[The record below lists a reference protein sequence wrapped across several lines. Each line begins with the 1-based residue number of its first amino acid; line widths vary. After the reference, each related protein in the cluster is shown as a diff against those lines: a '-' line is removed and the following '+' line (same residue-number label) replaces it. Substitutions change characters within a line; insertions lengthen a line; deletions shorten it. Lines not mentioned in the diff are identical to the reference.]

1 MDVKMGLLHG
11 DLKEEVFLMQ
21 PPRYEL
27 EDFPK
32 HVYSLDNV
40 VNGLKYAPKARY
52 NTFLSLFF

>member
-1 MDVKMGLLHG
+1 MDVNIDLLHG

-21 PPRYEL
+21 PPGYEL

-40 VNGLKYAPKARY
+40 VNGLKYSPKARY
-52 NTFLSLFF
+52 DTFSCLFF